1 MGAIPLGRAG
11 ASTEVWQMK
20 AVLFEKIGSVK
31 LGEASKPVLETEKDA
46 IVKVTHTAICGTDL
60 HILNGNIPVEE
71 STILGHEA
79 VGVVE
84 KTGSDVKR
92 VKIGDRIVLSCTVQ
106 CGQCTNCQKGL
117 VALCKHGG
125 IFGCGKQRGGFPG
138 AQAEYIRVPF
148 ADMVLEP
155 IPSDLTEEQAIF
167 VGDILSTGYMASEN
181 GSIEPGD
188 VVVIFGAG
196 PVGLCT
202 IATARLFGPS
212 LIVGVD
218 VLDYRLE
225 AAKHLGA
232 DIVINSSNTDIL
244 EEIKRITDGRGA
256 DVAIEA
262 VGSAETLNHC
272 IESVRGGGNISIV
285 GVFPP
290 GMVEMSMKKML
301 IRNIQIRMG
310 LVNMVNMGRLM
321 SLIKHCKLDLL
332 PLITHRMSL
341 GEVKDAYRIF
351 RSKSENVL
359 KVILHP

>member
-1 MGAIPLGRAG
+1 
-11 ASTEVWQMK
+11 MK

-31 LGEASKPVLETEKDA
+31 LGEATKPDLETEKDA
-46 IVKVTHTAICGTDL
+46 LVKITNTAICGTDL

-71 STILGHEA
+71 NTILGHEA

-84 KTGSDVKR
+84 KIGSDVKR
-92 VKIGDRIVLSCTVQ
+92 IKKGDRVVLSCTVQ
-106 CGQCTNCQKGL
+106 CGQCANCRKGL
-117 VALCKHGG
+117 VALCKEGG

-155 IPSDLTEEQAIF
+155 IPSELNEEQAIF

-181 GSIEPGD
+181 GLIQSGD

-212 LIVGVD
+212 LIVSVD
-218 VLDYRLE
+218 LLDYRLE
-225 AAKHLGA
+225 AAKCLGA
-232 DIVINSSNTDIL
+232 DIVINSSKVDIL
-244 EEIKRITDGRGA
+244 KEIKRITDGGGA
-256 DVAIEA
+256 DVTIEA
-262 VGSAETLNHC
+262 VGSAETLNYC

-290 GMVEMSMKKML
+290 GMVEISMKKML

-321 SLIKHCKLDLL
+321 SLIKHQKLDLTS
-332 PLITHRMSL
+332 LITHQMPL
-341 GEVKDAYRIF
+341 NKVNDAYRIF
-351 RSKSENVL
+351 SSRSENVL
-359 KVILHP
+359 KVILYP

>member
-1 MGAIPLGRAG
+1 
-11 ASTEVWQMK
+11 MK

-290 GMVEMSMKKML
+290 GMVEMSMKKMV

-321 SLIKHCKLDLL
+321 SLIKHCKLDLF

>member
-1 MGAIPLGRAG
+1 
-11 ASTEVWQMK
+11 MK
-20 AVLFEKIGSVK
+20 AVLFEKIGSLK
-31 LGEASKPVLETEKDA
+31 LGDVSRPDLETEKDA
-46 IVKVTHTAICGTDL
+46 LVRVTNTAICGTDL

-71 STILGHEA
+71 NTILGHEA

-92 VKIGDRIVLSCTVQ
+92 VKIGDRVVLSCTVQ
-106 CGQCTNCQKGL
+106 CGQCTNCKKGL

-138 AQAEYIRVPF
+138 TQAEYIRVPF

-155 IPSDLTEEQAIF
+155 IPDDLTEEQVIL

-181 GSIEPGD
+181 GSILPGD
-188 VVVIFGAG
+188 IVVIFGAG

-212 LIVGVD
+212 LIVSVD
-218 VLDYRLE
+218 LLDYRLE

-232 DIVINSSNTDIL
+232 DMIINSRKTDIL

-256 DVAIEA
+256 DVTIEA
-262 VGSAETLNHC
+262 VGSAETLNYC

-290 GMVEMSMKKML
+290 GMVEISMKKML

-321 SLIKHCKLDLL
+321 SRIKHRKLDLR
-332 PLITHRMSL
+332 PLMTHKMSL
-341 GEVKDAYRIF
+341 GEVRDAYRIF
-351 RSKSENVL
+351 GSRSENVL
-359 KVILHP
+359 KVVLHP